1 MRYITIE
8 EAQPGMCLAYD
19 LYDSMGRTMIGR
31 GCELTASYIDK
42 LRDYGFSGVYI
53 DDELSKEIQIESS
66 ISEKLRTDG
75 INCIK
80 KSDIDHCAEIAAA
93 IVDEILP
100 RGEVSLDM
108 LDLRSYDDYT
118 YAHSVNVAVLCCVIG
133 MGMQMNERD
142 LNYLVTAALLH
153 DLGKLS
159 IPPEILNKPG
169 RLTPEEYQIMKK
181 HAEYS
186 YKLLSN
192 RWDISAHIKQTVLL
206 HHENYDGSGY
216 PQGLLGKEQS
226 IFVRILHVADVY
238 DALTSKRPY
247 KKPYSPYEAIEYL
260 MGACGIMFDKQVVE
274 VFLEYVP
281 LFPKGTKVNLS
292 DGRTGIIFENAG
304 KHNLRP
310 VIMLDDGE
318 KINLMDKEHLN
329 ITIHP
334 PDYLDVVSPEDE
346 EEGRNNM
353 VEGTPHTRIM
363 VVDDMK
369 TNLEV
374 MRSILDN
381 IYDLT
386 LCKSGYQAIQYMK
399 KNPFPDLI
407 IMDVDMPEMTGIEA
421 TVKINE
427 ITGGTIPVLFVT
439 AICDAQTVITC
450 RELHAA
456 GYIVRP
462 YKPVYI
468 KAEIERILSGWRH

>member
-53 DDELSKEIQIESS
+53 DDELSKEIQIEAS

-247 KKPYSPYEAIEYL
+247 KKP
-260 MGACGIMFDKQVVE
+260 
-274 VFLEYVP
+274 
-281 LFPKGTKVNLS
+281 
-292 DGRTGIIFENAG
+292 
-304 KHNLRP
+304 
-310 VIMLDDGE
+310 
-318 KINLMDKEHLN
+318 
-329 ITIHP
+329 
-334 PDYLDVVSPEDE
+334 
-346 EEGRNNM
+346 
-353 VEGTPHTRIM
+353 
-363 VVDDMK
+363 
-369 TNLEV
+369 
-374 MRSILDN
+374 
-381 IYDLT
+381 
-386 LCKSGYQAIQYMK
+386 
-399 KNPFPDLI
+399 
-407 IMDVDMPEMTGIEA
+407 
-421 TVKINE
+421 
-427 ITGGTIPVLFVT
+427 
-439 AICDAQTVITC
+439 
-450 RELHAA
+450 
-456 GYIVRP
+456 
-462 YKPVYI
+462 
-468 KAEIERILSGWRH
+468 

>member
-1 MRYITIE
+1 
-8 EAQPGMCLAYD
+8 
-19 LYDSMGRTMIGR
+19 
-31 GCELTASYIDK
+31 
-42 LRDYGFSGVYI
+42 
-53 DDELSKEIQIESS
+53 
-66 ISEKLRTDG
+66 
-75 INCIK
+75 
-80 KSDIDHCAEIAAA
+80 
-93 IVDEILP
+93 
-100 RGEVSLDM
+100 
-108 LDLRSYDDYT
+108 
-118 YAHSVNVAVLCCVIG
+118 
-133 MGMQMNERD
+133 MNERD

-318 KINLMDKEHLN
+318 KIDLMDKEHLN
-329 ITIHP
+329 ITILP

-346 EEGRNNM
+346 EESRKNM
-353 VEGTPHTRIM
+353 VDGTPHTRIM

>member
-31 GCELTASYIDK
+31 GCELTASYIEK
-42 LRDYGFSGVYI
+42 LNDYGFSGVYI
-53 DDELSKEIQIESS
+53 DDELSKEIQIEAS

-80 KSDIDHCAEIAAA
+80 ESDIDHCAEIAAA

-153 DLGKLS
+153 
-159 IPPEILNKPG
+159 
-169 RLTPEEYQIMKK
+169 
-181 HAEYS
+181 S

-192 RWDISAHIKQTVLL
+192 RWDISAHVKQTVLL

-281 LFPKGTKVNLS
+281 LFPKGTRVNLS

-318 KINLMDKEHLN
+318 KIDLMDKEYLN
-329 ITIHP
+329 ITILP
-334 PDYLDVVSPEDE
+334 PDYLDVVSPDEE

-353 VEGTPHTRIM
+353 VEGATRPHIM
-363 VVDDMK
+363 VVDDMR

-374 MRSILDN
+374 MRGILDN
-381 IYDLT
+381 IYNLT

-427 ITGGTIPVLFVT
+427 ITGGTVPVLFVT
-439 AICDAQTVITC
+439 AICDTQTVITC

-468 KAEIERILSGWRH
+468 KSEIERILSGWRH

>member
-1 MRYITIE
+1 M
-8 EAQPGMCLAYD
+8 
-19 LYDSMGRTMIGR
+19 
-31 GCELTASYIDK
+31 
-42 LRDYGFSGVYI
+42 
-53 DDELSKEIQIESS
+53 
-66 ISEKLRTDG
+66 
-75 INCIK
+75 
-80 KSDIDHCAEIAAA
+80 
-93 IVDEILP
+93 
-100 RGEVSLDM
+100 
-108 LDLRSYDDYT
+108 
-118 YAHSVNVAVLCCVIG
+118 
-133 MGMQMNERD
+133 
-142 LNYLVTAALLH
+142 
-153 DLGKLS
+153 
-159 IPPEILNKPG
+159 NKPG

-192 RWDISAHIKQTVLL
+192 RWDISAHVKQTVLL

-281 LFPKGTKVNLS
+281 LFPKGTRVNLS

-318 KINLMDKEHLN
+318 KIDLMDKEYLN
-329 ITIHP
+329 ITILP
-334 PDYLDVVSPEDE
+334 PDYLDVVSPDEE

-353 VEGTPHTRIM
+353 VEGAPRPHIM
-363 VVDDMK
+363 VVDDMR

-374 MRSILDN
+374 MRGILDN
-381 IYDLT
+381 IYNLT

-399 KNPFPDLI
+399 KNPFPDLNI
-407 IMDVDMPEMTGIEA
+407 KLLNENKLMEFTAQNGCNHHGCGHAGDDRNRSYGENQRDHRGDDTG
-421 TVKINE
+421 T
-427 ITGGTIPVLFVT
+427 F
-439 AICDAQTVITC
+439 CDGN
-450 RELHAA
+450 L
-456 GYIVRP
+456 
-462 YKPVYI
+462 
-468 KAEIERILSGWRH
+468 